1 MSSAR
6 EGLAEFGTV
15 MTGEMRLSESVAS
28 SQAGVAVGETW
39 MGWLGVLG
47 VILIIIP
54 KVNIIAVHGQN
65 AGLRVDDFVIATSWL
80 LILWHVVNNGWRVL
94 GSLGYLTFI
103 AISVVSVVV
112 GRVFGWHGNIL
123 YPVRLIEYFT
133 FLYYGYFFSRSHN
146 VRSAMIAIV
155 AVEGLVMV
163 GQAARLLGG
172 FAVTGY
178 VPYVGRVI
186 GLTAGPWEIG
196 YVLNLTYIALL
207 WDARIHRRNTAFLTI
222 IIGALLILTQSR
234 AAEFSFLVVFL
245 LYTFSVGNVVNIVQ
259 GAVVLGIVAAAA
271 ATWFYRDLVARN
283 THLLNVR
290 NLTYAFVLYRDIQP
304 PAHFAAWQF
313 KDVPQIR
320 GIDPSWLIRSTH
332 WVIAF
337 KDWVENP
344 RLYLTGLGFGVFGP
358 ALDGGWLRLLVETG
372 FLGLFAYARVLV
384 NVAKKI
390 PFGVYFAIAT
400 AINMVFI
407 DMQLSYKGM
416 ALLLFLIGYYRGSA
430 KFSARRRDAEESNGS
445 EEIVGGVSG
454 EHSVTRDASPLLSQR
469 LLEWKL

>member
-1 MSSAR
+1 
-6 EGLAEFGTV
+6 
-15 MTGEMRLSESVAS
+15 MTGEMQSGESAAPS
-28 SQAGVAVGETW
+28 RAGVAPGETW
-39 MGWLGVLG
+39 MGWFGVLG

-54 KVNIIAVHGQN
+54 KVNIVTVHGQN

-80 LILWHVVNNGWRVL
+80 VILWHVVNSRGRLL

-112 GRVFGWHGNIL
+112 GWAFGWHGNIL
-123 YPVRLIEYFT
+123 YPARLVEYFT
-133 FLYYGYFFSRSHN
+133 FLYYGYCFSRSHSL
-146 VRSAMIAIV
+146 RSAMIAIV

-163 GQAARLLGG
+163 GQAARLFGG

-178 VPYVGRVI
+178 VSYVGRVI

-207 WDARIHRRNTAFLTI
+207 WDARIHGRSTAFLTI
-222 IIGALLILTQSR
+222 IIAALLILTQSR
-234 AAEFSFLVVFL
+234 AAEFSFLVVFI
-245 LYTFSVGNVVNIVQ
+245 LYTLSVGNVVNILR
-259 GAVVLGIVAAAA
+259 GALVLGVVAAAA
-271 ATWFYRDLVARN
+271 ATWFLRDLVARN
-283 THLLNVR
+283 AHLLNLR
-290 NLTYAFVLYRDIQP
+290 NLSYVLVLYRDIQP

-313 KDVPQIR
+313 KHVPQIA

-337 KDWVENP
+337 KEWVAHP
-344 RLYLTGLGFGVFGP
+344 ILYWTGLGFGVFGP

-372 FLGLFAYARVLV
+372 FLGLFAYARFLV
-384 NVAKKI
+384 NVSKKV

-416 ALLLFLIGYYRGSA
+416 ALLLFLIGFYRGRA
-430 KFSARRRDAEESNGS
+430 KFSGWRGHAEGNKRSDG
-445 EEIVGGVSG
+445 IVVGASG
-454 EHSVTRDASPLLSQR
+454 EHAVSGGASPLV
-469 LLEWKL
+469 